1 MSRVARGPQNDAA
14 AARRLLKGL
23 TGEAAALRM
32 AKGCY
37 VLVGPSGALG
47 AKQSEWRNAWSN
59 FACDRIGS
67 SEAAKILFFRKRDG
81 PCFAGRKPAMTRFAS
96 SIS

>member
-23 TGEAAALRM
+23 TGEGAALRT

-37 VLVGPSGALG
+37 VLVGP
-47 AKQSEWRNAWSN
+47 
-59 FACDRIGS
+59 
-67 SEAAKILFFRKRDG
+67 
-81 PCFAGRKPAMTRFAS
+81 
-96 SIS
+96 